1 MELEILDYNYYDGS
15 IRPLYILRPS
25 NFDPNIKYKTIY
37 FFDGQSTFDK
47 SEYTLENW
55 GVEESFDKLN
65 IDDYIA
71 VGISHAGENR
81 ISEYLPYDATHK
93 DKVIKSRH
101 IEFDDFFINNII
113 PYIED
118 NYPVKKD
125 KSARSLIGSSMG
137 GFMTASYAAKYKDI
151 FSNYG
156 IFSLASFM
164 ANPIDF
170 IDFIDQYELDRESKY
185 FIYVGDKEGYN
196 DKTKEE
202 DKEISQAYIDETNKF
217 MSYLLAKGI
226 NNYKLLVGQ
235 GENHSEKAWKKYI
248 ENCLE
253 FFREK

>member
-1 MELEILDYNYYDGS
+1 MELEILDYKYYDGS

-37 FFDGQSTFDK
+37 FFDGQSTFDI

-55 GVEESFDKLN
+55 GVEESFKKLN
-65 IDDYIA
+65 MNDYIA

-81 ISEYLPYDATHK
+81 ISEYLPYDAIHK
-93 DKVIKSRH
+93 DKIIKSRH
-101 IEFDDFFINNII
+101 KEFDDFFINNII

-118 NYPVKKD
+118 NYPVIKD

-137 GFMTASYAAKYKDI
+137 GFMTASYAAKYNDI

-170 IDFIDQYELDRESKY
+170 IEFIDQYELDRNSKY

-226 NNYKLLVGQ
+226 SNYKLVVGKD
-235 GENHSEKAWKKYI
+235 ENHSEKAWKKYL

-253 FFREK
+253 FFIAK